1 MSPRPTKE
9 EVRDVMAEVDALDLP
24 DGAHWMLVHERLDL
38 EYGDVFDYIVDDPEF
53 FGVEKE

>member
-1 MSPRPTKE
+1 M
-9 EVRDVMAEVDALDLP
+9 RDVMAEVDALDLP
-24 DGAHWMLVHERLDL
+24 DG